1 MSKMS
6 DLDIELQELR
16 EQFDNDEKSNTR
28 MTFPQYLKQQSP
40 RLFKVSGGNKAG
52 GKIKSFKP
60 GGLARRKRSIARGCG
75 AIMENKRKKTLYT

>member
-6 DLDIELQELR
+6 DLDIQEKELR
-16 EQFDNDEKSNTR
+16 EKFFNDDKLQSR
-28 MTFPQYLKQQSP
+28 MTFTQYLKQQAP
-40 RLFKVSGGNKAG
+40 EIFKISGGNKAG

-60 GGLARRKRSIARGCG
+60 GGLARSKRSIARGCG